1 MTKYIKIQYKD
12 GTVGHIDTINMTEW
26 RINKLVK
33 DWKKQSHVIS
43 VTIETVEH
51 NRIKPTREGK
61 TSH

>member
-33 DWKKQSHVIS
+33 DWKK
-43 VTIETVEH
+43 TIACYECH
-51 NRIKPTREGK
+51 NRNSRTQ
-61 TSH
+61 